1 MENEQTQ
8 SLETKNPF
16 PFNNLFLIKGY
27 TTGKNDFWM
36 YMIGIIAIII
46 GYAFIQNIVFSSLS
60 KVAIENGVSF
70 SEISKNQ
77 NIVFNAKTIG
87 FNKSIMLALLG
98 GMFAFS
104 LFMLWLNL
112 KYVHKKSFKSI
123 ITSYDKIRWKR
134 YFFAFL
140 IWSILSI
147 LYVLSSYLINPQN
160 FTYNFQLSKFLT
172 LLIVAIVFIPIQTI
186 TEELIIRSY
195 LLQGLSLVFKNGIVP
210 LIITSILF
218 GLLHGDNPEVKA
230 HGYIVMMPYYILFGA
245 FLCVLTLLDEGA
257 ELAMGIHCANNL
269 VSALLVCSKTSVLQT
284 DSIFITLTDY
294 PIIEFISWIVMAL
307 ICFFILFKKYKLT
320 NWKLIIR

>member
-1 MENEQTQ
+1 MNDQQ
-8 SLETKNPF
+8 SPEIEAKNPF

-27 TTGKNDFWM
+27 VTGKNDFWM
-36 YMIGIIAIII
+36 YMIGLIAIII
-46 GYAFIQNIVFSSLS
+46 AYAIIQNIAHFFLS
-60 KVAIENGVSF
+60 KVAIENGISF
-70 SEISKNQ
+70 LEISKNPS
-77 NIVFNAKTIG
+77 IVFNAKTIG
-87 FNKSIMLALLG
+87 FNKSLMLALLC

-104 LFMLWLNL
+104 LFVLWLNL

-140 IWSILSI
+140 IWGILSS

-160 FTYNFQLSKFLT
+160 YEYNFHFSNFFA
-172 LLIVAIVFIPIQTI
+172 LLIAVILFIPIQTI

-195 LLQGLSLVFKNGIVP
+195 LLQGLSLIFKNGIIP

-218 GLLHGDNPEVKA
+218 GLLHGDNPEVEA
-230 HGYIVMMPYYILFGA
+230 HGYLLMMPYYILFGA
-245 FLCVLTLLDEGA
+245 FLGALTLMDEGA

-269 VSALLVCSKTSVLQT
+269 VSSLLVCSKTSVLQT
-284 DSIFITLTDY
+284 DSILIMKTDY
-294 PIIEFISWIVMAL
+294 PITEFLSWIVMAS
-307 ICFFILFKKYKLT
+307 ICFFILFKKYKLS